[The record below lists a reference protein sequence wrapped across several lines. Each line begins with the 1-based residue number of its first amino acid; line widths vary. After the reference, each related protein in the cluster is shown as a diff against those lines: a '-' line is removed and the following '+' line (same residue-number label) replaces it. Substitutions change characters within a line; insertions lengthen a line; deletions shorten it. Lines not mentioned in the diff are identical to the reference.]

1 MSVRSF
7 IFYLFSVLTCEITF
21 TNRGK
26 LIQHLRIGKHVQP
39 CPQCGKTFKKVSSL
53 NDSLFALY
61 KTQKIFCYFNRNF
74 YIFLQLPYSKCK
86 TYSMFAMFLFD
97 SGQVRAP
104 KRECRN
110 AVNESAKISYFSN
123 VSN

>member
-39 CPQCGKTFKKVSSL
+39 CPQCGKTFKKVNSL

-61 KTQKIFCYFNRNF
+61 KTQKIFCYFNLNF
-74 YIFLQLPYSKCK
+74 YIF
-86 TYSMFAMFLFD
+86 FAATIFKMQNLLN
-97 SGQVRAP
+97 V
-104 KRECRN
+104 C
-110 AVNESAKISYFSN
+110 N
-123 VSN
+123 VSI